1 MNILD
6 MTVVEN
12 DTMSLQN
19 AFRSW
24 LHDSGTDSEHLHL
37 ILPHPPSL
45 PQTAEVEG
53 GEDEEYDLL
62 HCGDMEGDFGGGMSV
77 VGGAKRR
84 RKEEQRELVM
94 KCDLQ
99 ERILDPMTAFD
110 PKISSQFVS
119 H

>member
-1 MNILD
+1 M
-6 MTVVEN
+6 
-12 DTMSLQN
+12 
-19 AFRSW
+19 
-24 LHDSGTDSEHLHL
+24 
-37 ILPHPPSL
+37 
-45 PQTAEVEG
+45 
-53 GEDEEYDLL
+53 
-62 HCGDMEGDFGGGMSV
+62 
-77 VGGAKRR
+77 GGAKRR